1 MAKIFTGKDRLW
13 RTALNRCSRCI
24 QAVRTDSK
32 PTVVLTVL
40 VVVVHCICM
49 YSLSSPV
56 VRYGFRRAMDDVIL
70 DTMLDPG
77 NGECGECGRL
87 DCKLSQKSKDSS
99 VHALRR
105 QKGYSVGM
113 LGRWLWNTPIWGR
126 ADLVPVVVSA

>member
-1 MAKIFTGKDRLW
+1 MARIFTREDRLW
-13 RTALNRCSRCI
+13 RTALNICRRCI

-40 VVVVHCICM
+40 VVVVHCSV
-49 YSLSSPV
+49 YSPV
-56 VRYGFRRAMDDVIL
+56 VRYGFRRATDDVIL

-126 ADLVPVVVSA
+126 ADLVPVLVSA